1 MASVLL
7 NINMELKRKSD
18 LHLSRKA
25 WHMISVFLMFA
36 TYSLTSDTVSGAIL
50 LISVLVFVPM
60 DLFRHRFPKLNEIL
74 VQIFNPIMR
83 QYELNKLTGATYLL
97 LGVGLIVV
105 FFSRPVISLALLFLA
120 FADPIASFVGIR
132 YGKDKIFGHKS
143 IQGFLAAYIVC
154 AVTSFAYLSF
164 YEISMGRLFVVSLI
178 AGMIGAL
185 SELIPVGKLDDN
197 FTLPVFSAIGLQIL
211 FYFFGIF

>member
-7 NINMELKRKSD
+7 NRGMELKRKSD

-36 TYSLTSDTVSGAIL
+36 TYTMTSDAVSGFIL
-50 LISVLVFVPM
+50 LFSILVFVPM
-60 DLFRHRFPKLNEIL
+60 DLFRHRFPKMNDAL

-83 QYELNKLTGATYLL
+83 QYELNKLAGTTYLL
-97 LGVGLIVV
+97 LGVGVIVI
-105 FFSRPVISLALLFLA
+105 FFSRPVVSLALLFLA

-143 IQGFLAAYIVC
+143 IQGFFAAYVVC
-154 AVTSFAYLSF
+154 TLATLIYLSF
-164 YEISMGRLFVVSLI
+164 FEFSVGRWIVVSLI
-178 AGMIGAL
+178 SGIIGAT